1 MKAIRALSAL
11 LILPSLT
18 AFDVRPAASEIYRP
32 WCAQYYSSSGSG
44 ATNCGFVSYEQCMM
58 TATPGAGAWCVR
70 NPWYQAYGSGQN
82 DGTSPRRPR
91 R

>member
-32 WCAQYYSSSGSG
+32 WCAQYYSSSGK
-44 ATNCGFVSYEQCMM
+44 SYGRKLV
-58 TATPGAGAWCVR
+58 TA
-70 NPWYQAYGSGQN
+70 
-82 DGTSPRRPR
+82 
-91 R
+91 